1 MEAGENVFLT
11 GEAGTGK
18 SYVVNLF
25 RQGTSKDVAVC
36 APTGIAARNVSG
48 RTVNSLFKLKLGTM
62 EPDYS
67 GKGRNELRIAD
78 VLIIDEVSMLR
89 MDMMTAVAN
98 TVRSI
103 NEARAKKEPV
113 VVNGEEVLKTEPLQV
128 IAVGDFFQLP
138 PVVTDKDEPVL
149 RDLYGPL
156 FSEGYAFESA
166 GWTQMCFTHINLTEV
181 VRQADAEYVRNLNMA
196 RHGDPAC
203 VDWFNAHTAKKAAKD
218 ALHIVPKNRM
228 VDAKNEAELAKIK
241 GKPTVLEAFF
251 DAYKRCDIDRA
262 RAFKEVNLPE
272 VVKLKVGAK
281 VMLLANGEG
290 YVNGSTGRVV
300 AIDLYSIGV
309 TPHVVVSLDGGG
321 TVSIEKMKV
330 QLTEQEVDTDPKTG
344 KKKLVERPVAQIEQ
358 FPLRLAYAITIHKSQ
373 GQTYSSPV
381 VINPSAWAPGQLY
394 VALSRCTDVAKI
406 HLTQPLEPK
415 NLVVSE
421 GVKRFYAGF
430 EGSCEHAEEP
440 AAVEAAEERPAAAP
454 EPIGATEKPHRKRAR
469 KKRGEAPTVVP
480 ESSDDWYE
488 RRLAEL
494 MAAM

>member
-25 RQGTSKDVAVC
+25 RQRTSKDVAVC

-62 EPDYS
+62 GPGYS
-67 GKGRNELRIAD
+67 GTGRAELKIAD
-78 VLIIDEVSMLR
+78 VLIVDEVSMLR

-98 TVRSI
+98 TIREI
-103 NEARAKKEPV
+103 NEARARKEPV
-113 VVNGEEVLKTEPLQV
+113 IVNGAKVLKRKPLQV

-138 PVVTDKDEPVL
+138 PVVTDKDEKVL
-149 RDLYGPL
+149 RGLYGPI
-156 FSEGYAFESA
+156 FCEGYAFEST
-166 GWTQMCFTHINLTEV
+166 GWAQMGFSHFNLTEV
-181 VRQADAEYVRNLNMA
+181 VRQSSAEYVRNLNLA
-196 RHGDPAC
+196 RHGDPSC
-203 VDWFNAHTAKKAAKD
+203 VAWFNEHTAERAASS

-228 VDAKNEAELAKIK
+228 VDEKNEAELAKIK
-241 GKPTVLEAFF
+241 GKPTVLRALF
-251 DAYKRCDIDRA
+251 DACGDITRE
-262 RAFKEVNLPE
+262 RAFKEVNLLE
-272 VVKLKVGAK
+272 VLKLKVGAK

-290 YVNGSTGRVV
+290 YVNGSTGTVA
-300 AIDLYSIGV
+300 AIDLRIA
-309 TPHVVVSLDGGG
+309 PHIDVALDDGG
-321 TVSIEKMKV
+321 TVSIEAVKV
-330 QLTEQEVDTDPKTG
+330 LLTEQEVVDDPDKPG
-344 KKKLVERPVAQIEQ
+344 KKRLEERVVAQIVQ
-358 FPLRLAYAITIHKSQ
+358 YPLKLAYAITIHKSQ

-406 HLTQPLEPK
+406 HLTQPLAAE

-430 EGSCEHAEEP
+430 EATEAPAASEP
-440 AAVEAAEERPAAAP
+440 AAVEAAEERPAAP
-454 EPIGATEKPHRKRAR
+454 EPIGATEKPHRKHARR
-469 KKRGEAPTVVP
+469 KKKGEAPTAVP
-480 ESSDDWYE
+480 ESSDDDWYE